1 MFSCLGGANMIYKKI
16 ENSYIGML
24 REEED
29 KTWLFYPRS
38 FSKPHFMNKL
48 VHEIWGLINNTSA
61 EEIAHVLEKRYPNV
75 DKQRI
80 LNDVKNTLSYF
91 INLEMIKEE
100 EMEKKQMEIALFEEA
115 DFSRAS
121 EFIIR
126 EIKCNLDNSFLFYP
140 EQYKGEKTHGYY
152 RAINMRTNHFHE
164 IEVFLKVT
172 DKYTDELQG
181 VLGIYICPN
190 NCVVYITTAI
200 FNDKECLKEAINKL
214 EIMLL
219 NQNVKEIKVKFS
231 DMDSE
236 FKNEWEKINFSKES
250 IIFKEAQDGCD
261 YVIYGKE
268 ILN

>member
-1 MFSCLGGANMIYKKI
+1 MIYKKI

-24 REEED
+24 REEEH
-29 KTWLFYPRS
+29 KTWLFYPKS

-61 EEIAHVLEKRYPNV
+61 EEIAHALEKRYPNV

-91 INLEMIKEE
+91 INLEMVKEE
-100 EMEKKQMEIALFEEA
+100 EMQRKQIEISMFEEA

-121 EFIIR
+121 KFIIR
-126 EIKCNLDNSFLFYP
+126 EIKCNLDDSFLFYP
-140 EQYKGEKTHGYY
+140 EQYKGEKAHGYY

-164 IEVFLKVT
+164 VEVFLKVT

-190 NCVVYITTAI
+190 NWVVYITTAI
-200 FNDKECLKEAINKL
+200 FNDKECLGEAINKL
-214 EIMLL
+214 QIMLL
-219 NQNVKEIKVKFS
+219 NQNVKEIKVKFAGV
-231 DMDSE
+231 DSE
-236 FKNEWEKINFSKES
+236 YENEWEKMNFVKES
-250 IIFKEAQDGCD
+250 VIFKEAQNGYD

>member
-1 MFSCLGGANMIYKKI
+1 MIYKKI

-29 KTWLFYPRS
+29 KTWLFYPRA

-61 EEIAHVLEKRYPNV
+61 EEIAFALEKKYPNV

-91 INLEMIKEE
+91 INLEMVKEE
-100 EMEKKQMEIALFEEA
+100 DMQTKFIDIALLEEA
-115 DFSRAS
+115 DFSHVS
-121 EFIIR
+121 EFIIK
-126 EIKCNLDNSFLFYP
+126 EIKCDSDNSFLFYP
-140 EQYKGEKTHGYY
+140 EQYRGQNSHNYY

-164 IEVFLKVT
+164 MEVFLKVT
-172 DKYTDELQG
+172 DKDTKELKG
-181 VLGIYICPN
+181 VFGIYICPN

-200 FNDKECLKEAINKL
+200 FNDRKYLDKAVDKL
-214 EIMLL
+214 EALLL

-231 DMDSE
+231 CADSE
-236 FKNEWEKINFSKES
+236 FENEWSKMNFVKES
-250 IIFKEAQDGCD
+250 VISKEAQNGYD
-261 YVIYGKE
+261 YVICGKE
-268 ILN
+268 LLK